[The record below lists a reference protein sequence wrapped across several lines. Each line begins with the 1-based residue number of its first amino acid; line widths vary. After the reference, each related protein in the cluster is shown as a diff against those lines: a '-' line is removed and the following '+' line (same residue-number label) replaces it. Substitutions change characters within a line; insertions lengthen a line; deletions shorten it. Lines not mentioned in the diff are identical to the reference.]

1 MAAAINIVGQLYP
14 NLFAV
19 DIADLHTYVNNQ
31 KLLKTNCYSSYFDL
45 ISGKRNKPVVFQ
57 NFGLKLAKS
66 VTETNGLRDVFQKI
80 FNIKSSLDDFF
91 NNLMGQL
98 DSAEWETGTVR
109 AEFRIRLSDFGSI
122 VPLLDELFTI
132 ENIKQWTLVFNTVS
146 ISRLSKFYVYTLKQ
160 MLMDNFLE
168 ILRNIERGNISN
180 HEIMERITSISLLES
195 LLTVTLFSGL
205 TYSFASELV
214 WNKSNTER
222 QSLELM
228 KNIKS
233 HNRLVFGPQ
242 YFNDN
247 SFKVSVSDEI
257 LKFIFKKINR
267 SAVFNFPPVE
277 LIIKFNASGT
287 DQEKADILWKI
298 YFSELNKNAF
308 LDNGVPRW
316 KLAAIN
322 RQVITDFNANR
333 LQLRGALRAVF
344 NFDKLNK
351 FSAWKNRYYLK
362 LAAEWMKGRG
372 GPTFEIMDA
381 LLLKSMKNLGIEHVH
396 YVGNEN
402 YNGNSSRHLI
412 VDQSNPANNENSLSD
427 TYTLS
432 RRDTSLLA
440 RSKNSLPI
448 QWLDYDIMLLIDGVN
463 RHQSYGTNMFS
474 IIFSDSSLKF
484 IVRREAAKMKTK
496 WKQMVDNG
504 IVRCSE
510 NKWYMPGVNTIS
522 VRNSSAPI
530 QINQVLTAMTLEA
543 QVQLNRQ
550 DDSTPSSSSSSLS
563 SSSSSSSTETLDTA
577 DSSIDYAAANNEY
590 DNFPTGKANKL

>member
-19 DIADLHTYVNNQ
+19 DISDLHTYANNQ
-31 KLLKTNCYSSYFDL
+31 KILKTNCYSSYFDL
-45 ISGKRNKPVVFQ
+45 ISGKRNTPVIFQ

-91 NNLMGQL
+91 NNLMAQL

-132 ENIKQWTLVFNTVS
+132 ENIKQWTLVFNTAR
-146 ISRLSKFYVYTLKQ
+146 ISQLSKFYVCTIKQ

-228 KNIKS
+228 KYIKS

-242 YFNDN
+242 YLNEN

-257 LKFIFKKINR
+257 LRLIFKKINR

-277 LIIKFNASGT
+277 LIIKFNISGT

-308 LDNGVPRW
+308 LDNGIPRW

-322 RQVITDFNANR
+322 RQVINDFNENR

-344 NFDKLNK
+344 NFDKLTK

-362 LAAEWMKGRG
+362 LADEWMKGRG
-372 GPTFEIMDA
+372 GPTFKILDTI
-381 LLLKSMKNLGIEHVH
+381 LLNSMKNLGIEHVH

-412 VDQSNPANNENSLSD
+412 VDQSNAVNNENLLSD

-448 QWLDYDIMLLIDGVN
+448 QWLDYDIMLLVDGVN
-463 RHQSYGTNMFS
+463 RHQSYGTNMFN

-484 IVRREAAKMKTK
+484 IVRREAPKMKTK

-504 IVRCSE
+504 IVRLFE
-510 NKWYMPGVNTIS
+510 NKWYMPGVNTIF
-522 VRNSSAPI
+522 VRNATSLI
-530 QINQVLTAMTLEA
+530 QINQAITTITPEA
-543 QVQLNRQ
+543 QVQLNPQ
-550 DDSTPSSSSSSLS
+550 DDSVPSSSSSSPS
-563 SSSSSSSTETLDTA
+563 SSSSYESLETA

-590 DNFPTGKANKL
+590 VNFPTGKAKKL

>member
-412 VDQSNPANNENSLSD
+412 VDQSNPANNENSMSD

-510 NKWYMPGVNTIS
+510 NKWYMPGMNTIS

-530 QINQVLTAMTLEA
+530 QINQVLTALTPEA

-550 DDSTPSSSSSSLS
+550 DDSAPSSSSSSLS

>member
-1 MAAAINIVGQLYP
+1 LAAAINIVGQLYP

-372 GPTFEIMDA
+372 GPTFEILDA

-474 IIFSDSSLKF
+474 IIYSDSSLKF

-530 QINQVLTAMTLEA
+530 QINQVLTAMTPEA

-550 DDSTPSSSSSSLS
+550 DDSTPSSSSSMRRRIMNMTIFLQVR
-563 SSSSSSSTETLDTA
+563 
-577 DSSIDYAAANNEY
+577 
-590 DNFPTGKANKL
+590 PTNYNH

>member
-448 QWLDYDIMLLIDGVN
+448 QWLD
-463 RHQSYGTNMFS
+463 
-474 IIFSDSSLKF
+474 
-484 IVRREAAKMKTK
+484 
-496 WKQMVDNG
+496 
-504 IVRCSE
+504 
-510 NKWYMPGVNTIS
+510 
-522 VRNSSAPI
+522 
-530 QINQVLTAMTLEA
+530 
-543 QVQLNRQ
+543 
-550 DDSTPSSSSSSLS
+550 
-563 SSSSSSSTETLDTA
+563 
-577 DSSIDYAAANNEY
+577 
-590 DNFPTGKANKL
+590 